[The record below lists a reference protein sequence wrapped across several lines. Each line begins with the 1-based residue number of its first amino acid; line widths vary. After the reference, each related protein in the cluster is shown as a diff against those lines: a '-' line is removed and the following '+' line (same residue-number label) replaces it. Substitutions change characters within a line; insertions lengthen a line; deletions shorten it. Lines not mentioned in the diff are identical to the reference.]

1 MMDFYEKARI
11 KIFRLGKKKDILI
24 MLCTARDKE
33 FPFVYLIK
41 TVFNFSLIFPE
52 KMCVRTLSKPL
63 RKK

>member
-1 MMDFYEKARI
+1 MMDFYKKAQI
-11 KIFRLGKKKDILI
+11 KIWAGQKKDILL

-52 KMCVRTLSKPL
+52 KMCARTLSKPL

>member
-1 MMDFYEKARI
+1 MMDFYKKAKI
-11 KIFRLGKKKDILI
+11 KIWAGQKKDILL

-52 KMCVRTLSKPL
+52 KMCARTLSKPL

>member
-1 MMDFYEKARI
+1 MMDFYKKARI

-24 MLCTARDKE
+24 MLCTTRGKE

-52 KMCVRTLSKPL
+52 KMCARTLSKPL